1 MKITEKLKKLSL
13 PALAEFVDLI
23 RGMSLRPVKDLNMKK
38 LQIRVDD
45 LDKESFTR
53 LIEFLDNHKP
63 NISIEST
70 KKLS

>member
-1 MKITEKLKKLSL
+1 MKFTEKLKKLSL

-23 RGMSLRPVKDLNMKK
+23 RGMSLRAVKDLNMKK

-45 LDKESFTR
+45 LDKETFTR